1 MAFPVIAAAKT
12 VIDVGINVKK
22 FRDLCCET
30 ENTPEQI
37 RLLWLMVDATVEPLR
52 LCVDLAKRFHTQPLV
67 ENAVSLARYVIAECE
82 RSLARDDDSDDDMPK
97 EGWKKWWSK
106 KAEKVEIGN
115 LCNRVSMSQQALQ
128 LALAAVAASALQR
141 TSLCQPFRFIP
152 DAMEA
157 ARTVVEE
164 FEMGRVPG
172 GRLLAAGCVFRNTPR
187 SAAKSGQNPCVWE
200 ECGEKAVR
208 LKWSDGHFSVCLED
222 AHQTSTV
229 ESPKSDSD
237 VIVMQLQTLETI
249 QRATART
256 LLFTDG
262 LEADALAYRLGEH
275 VLLFESVPTSSGPRD
290 CSSVRISAEVLL
302 LEPEQSL
309 KSLLTQP

>member
-1 MAFPVIAAAKT
+1 M
-12 VIDVGINVKK
+12 
-22 FRDLCCET
+22 
-30 ENTPEQI
+30 
-37 RLLWLMVDATVEPLR
+37 
-52 LCVDLAKRFHTQPLV
+52 
-67 ENAVSLARYVIAECE
+67 ARYVIAECE
-82 RSLARDDDSDDDMPK
+82 RSLTRDDDDDDDEVPK
-97 EGWKKWWSK
+97 EGWKNWWSK
-106 KAEKVEIGN
+106 KAEKVEIGS

-164 FEMGRVPG
+164 FEMGRVPA
-172 GRLLAAGCVFRNTPR
+172 GRVLAAGCVFRNTPR

-200 ECGEKAVR
+200 ECGEKAVL
-208 LKWSDGHFSVCLED
+208 LKWNDGHFSVCLED
-222 AHQTSTV
+222 AHQISTV

-237 VIVMQLQTLETI
+237 VIVIQLQTLETI

-290 CSSVRISAEVLL
+290 CCSVRISAEVLL
-302 LEPEQSL
+302 LKP
-309 KSLLTQP
+309 